1 MPLLSA
7 IPQSLTV
14 GSLLSLSFAFAP
26 AEGAIDYAS
35 QIKPLI
41 QLHCVKCHGAHA
53 QKNQLRLDTAAAA
66 LKGGDSGPSL
76 VPGDADRSLL
86 IQVVSGSHAEIP
98 KMPYKR
104 TPLDS
109 ADIDLLRQW
118 IAEGAAFPSD
128 ETPSDDRH
136 WSFIPP
142 QRPTPPDSAALPPID
157 AFIRA
162 RLAQASLT
170 PSAEADPLTLLRR
183 LHLDLTGLPPSMEA
197 IQRFT
202 IAHAQDPEKA
212 LQETVDH
219 LLDSPHYGERWGRWW
234 LDQARYGDSNGYS
247 IDAPRQ
253 MWKYRDWVIDAL
265 NQDLPFDQFTIEQ
278 IAGDL
283 LPNATL
289 QQRIATGFHRNTQI
303 NQEGGIDKEQFRIES
318 VFDRVATT
326 GAVWLGLSTGC
337 AQCHDHKFD
346 PISHKE
352 YFGLFALFNNQDEP
366 TLTVPDPTIDTAAL
380 TTEKNQL
387 SDQLKTHLASKSS
400 EIEHW
405 QAQLKAESRKQLNAT
420 TLKALAVPA
429 AKRTLE
435 QQRLLFAAM
444 VGTSDPV
451 FTPLHSRLT
460 EIETALKQGTTSLAL
475 SELAT
480 PRTTHLFIKGDF
492 TRPADVVLPA
502 VPAVLHP
509 IESSATVPTRLDFA
523 RWLVSKNNPLT
534 ARVIMNRVWQ
544 QYFGQGL
551 VDTENDFGTQGS
563 LPTHPELLDWLATEF
578 MAKDWSLKAMH
589 RVIVHSATYRQSSK
603 ARADLQQT
611 DANNLLLA
619 RQNRLRLDAEIIRD
633 VALTASGLLTPTL
646 GGPPVFP
653 PIPDGVMGL
662 GQVKREWKPS
672 TGPDRYR
679 RALYTFLYRST
690 PPPSLGVFDAPDGFA
705 TCTRRIRSNTPLQSL
720 TLLNDPAFVEFA
732 EALQQVIVNEGLDAA
747 YQRTL
752 TRAPRADELAL
763 LSPLPPLSAARVLL
777 NLDETITRE

>member
-1 MPLLSA
+1 MHSVFPRLKVAALSA
-7 IPQSLTV
+7 AFAL
-14 GSLLSLSFAFAP
+14 SLLP
-26 AEGAIDYAS
+26 ASAAVDYSA
-35 QIKPLI
+35 QIKPLL
-41 QLHCVKCHGAHA
+41 QQHCVKCHGQHS

-66 LKGGDSGPSL
+66 LAGGDSGPAI
-76 VPGDADRSLL
+76 VAGDSQRSLL
-86 IQVVSGSHAEIP
+86 IQVVAGTHASIP

-109 ADIDLLRQW
+109 ADVKLLSQW
-118 IAEGAAFPSD
+118 IDEGALFPTT

-142 QRPTPPDSAALPPID
+142 QSPPPPGDGNLHPID
-157 AFIRA
+157 AFLLE
-162 RLAQASLT
+162 RLDQT
-170 PSAEADPLTLLRR
+170 GIKPSPEAEPLTLLRR
-183 LHLDLTGLPPSMEA
+183 IHLDLIGLPPTLEQIEA
-197 IQRFT
+197 FLS
-202 IAHAQDPEKA
+202 ASKQDPAAA
-212 LQETVDH
+212 LTTVIDN

-253 MWKYRDWVIDAL
+253 MWKYRDWVIQAL
-265 NQDLPFDQFTIEQ
+265 NADLPFDQFTIHQ

-289 QQRIATGFHRNTQI
+289 DQRIATGFHRNTQI

-346 PISHKE
+346 PISHRE

-366 TLTVPDPTIDTAAL
+366 TLTVPDPSIDTARL
-380 TTEKNQL
+380 NTEKTQL
-387 SDQLKTHLASKSS
+387 IT
-400 EIEHW
+400 
-405 QAQLKAESRKQLNAT
+405 QLKAHLQTKQQDLTAWEQQLTPAT
-420 TLKALAVPA
+420 RQRLSAAAIKALAQPA
-429 AKRTLE
+429 TQRSFDH
-435 QQRLLFAAM
+435 QRLLYAAM
-444 VGTSDPV
+444 AGTSDSL
-451 FTPLHSRLT
+451 FNPLQSRLT
-460 EIETALKQGTTSLAL
+460 EIESALKQGTTTLVL
-475 SELAT
+475 SELPT
-480 PRTTHLFIKGDF
+480 PRTTRLFIKGDF
-492 TRPADVVLPA
+492 TRPAEEVAPA

-509 IESSATVPTRLDFA
+509 IESSGPLPSRLDFA

-544 QYFGQGL
+544 QYFGLGL
-551 VDTENDFGTQGS
+551 VETENDFGTQGS
-563 LPTHPELLDWLATEF
+563 LPSHPQLLDWLATEF
-578 MAKDWSLKAMH
+578 MQRDWSLKAMH
-589 RVIVHSATYRQSSK
+589 RVIVNSAAYRRSSH
-603 ARADLQQT
+603 ARPDLAIK

-633 VALTASGLLTPTL
+633 VALTASHLLAPTL

-672 TGPDRYR
+672 TGADRYR

-732 EALQQVIVNEGLDAA
+732 EALAGLI
-747 YQRTL
+747 QRDGISSAFQRVL
-752 TRAPRADELAL
+752 TRTPRSDELAL
-763 LSPLPPLSAARVLL
+763 LTPLPPLSAARVLL
-777 NLDETITRE
+777 NLDESITRE

>member
-1 MPLLSA
+1 MHSVFPRLKVAALSA
-7 IPQSLTV
+7 
-14 GSLLSLSFAFAP
+14 AFALCLLP
-26 AEGAIDYAS
+26 ASAAVDYSA
-35 QIKPLI
+35 QIKPLL
-41 QLHCVKCHGAHA
+41 QQHCVKCHGHHS

-66 LKGGDSGPSL
+66 LAGGDSGPAI
-76 VPGDADRSLL
+76 VAGDSQRSLL
-86 IQVVSGSHAEIP
+86 IQVVAGTHASIP

-109 ADIDLLRQW
+109 ADVKLLSQW
-118 IAEGAAFPSD
+118 IDEGALFPTA

-142 QRPTPPDSAALPPID
+142 QRPTPPSDGDLHPID
-157 AFIRA
+157 AFLLE
-162 RLAQASLT
+162 RLDQT
-170 PSAEADPLTLLRR
+170 GIKPSPEAEPLTLLRR
-183 LHLDLTGLPPSMEA
+183 LHLDLIGLPPTLEQIEA
-197 IQRFT
+197 FLS
-202 IAHAQDPEKA
+202 ASKQDPAAA
-212 LQETVDH
+212 LTAVIDN

-253 MWKYRDWVIDAL
+253 MWKYRDWVIQAL
-265 NQDLPFDQFTIEQ
+265 NADLPFDQFTIHQ

-283 LPNATL
+283 LPNATRD
-289 QQRIATGFHRNTQI
+289 QRIATGFHRNTQI

-346 PISHKE
+346 PISHRE

-366 TLTVPDPTIDTAAL
+366 TLTVPDPSIDTARLNA
-380 TTEKNQL
+380 EKTQL
-387 SDQLKTHLASKSS
+387 IT
-400 EIEHW
+400 
-405 QAQLKAESRKQLNAT
+405 QLKAHLQNKQQDLTAWEQQLTPATRKRLSPAS
-420 TLKALAVPA
+420 LKALAQPA
-429 AKRTLE
+429 TKRSFDHL
-435 QQRLLFAAM
+435 RLLYAAM
-444 VGTSDPV
+444 AGTSDGL
-451 FTPLHSRLT
+451 FNPLQSRLT
-460 EIETALKQGTTSLAL
+460 EIESALNQGTTTLVL
-475 SELAT
+475 SELPT
-480 PRTTHLFIKGDF
+480 PRTTRLFIKGDF
-492 TRPADVVLPA
+492 TRPAEEVAPA

-509 IESSATVPTRLDFA
+509 IESSGPLPSRLDFA

-544 QYFGQGL
+544 QYFGLGL
-551 VDTENDFGTQGS
+551 VETENDFGTQGS
-563 LPTHPELLDWLATEF
+563 LPSHPQLLDWLATEF
-578 MAKDWSLKAMH
+578 MQRDWSLKAMH
-589 RVIVHSATYRQSSK
+589 RVIVSSAAYRRSSL
-603 ARADLQQT
+603 ARPDLAIK

-633 VALTASGLLTPTL
+633 VALTASQLLAPNL

-672 TGPDRYR
+672 TGADRYR

-732 EALQQVIVNEGLDAA
+732 EALAGLIQQDGISSAF
-747 YQRTL
+747 QRVL
-752 TRAPRADELAL
+752 TRPPRSDELAL
-763 LSPLPPLSAARVLL
+763 LTPLPPLSAARVLL
-777 NLDETITRE
+777 NLDESITRE